1 MKKGIIINLSNY
13 ITYNSFIINLNYS
26 NNKFVSY
33 SKSVERNIFKYKFMN
48 YVNNM

>member
-1 MKKGIIINLSNY
+1 MKKGI
-13 ITYNSFIINLNYS
+13 IINLNYS